1 MELQLQHQSYEYSGL
16 IFFRIEFPFIPVLK
30 VRKLEP
36 RGKVTC
42 AEVPLAHKPLR
53 LNSAQVGPAGK
64 ATHLSLHH
72 KASRGNT
79 TLEKQ
84 ARLLQPTE
92 AQTTEEEI
100 DAAGYIKM

>member
-16 IFFRIEFPFIPVLK
+16 IFFRIEFPFIPILK
-30 VRKLEP
+30 VKKLEP
-36 RGKVTC
+36 RGKVTSSQ
-42 AEVPLAHKPLR
+42 VHLAHKPLR

-64 ATHLSLHH
+64 ATYLSLHH
-72 KASRGNT
+72 KASRGDA

-84 ARLLQPTE
+84 AQLLQPTE
-92 AQTTEEEI
+92 AQTTEEEA